1 MTSSS
6 SLYGSVN
13 TQNASS
19 TNSTSLYGE
28 AGTPIPTPTGD
39 LVVRGDLIVLS
50 GNILTTSGTG
60 NIFPTNATTINLG
73 NSATTINIGAATG
86 TTTINNDLL
95 VDGNLTVNGIF
106 TAPDAQ
112 FGNITIAVATDNT
125 ITTTTGNLVL
135 ESASGEIDTGNTTIL
150 STNSSTFLL
159 LNSPTTVN
167 AFQGATALTMGAATG
182 STTIRNDLV
191 VQGNITGDGGDLGNI
206 TIAVADD
213 QTITTTA
220 GDLVLGSF
228 NNLIKLAGVS
238 TVYTDNT
245 STFNLLNQPT
255 TINAFTSATTLN
267 IGSNTGT
274 TNINNDLLLD
284 GDTITLAP
292 ATFINYSEAND
303 RLNRP
308 TVQSTT
314 GNTSG
319 WRVNAPNAT
328 TSAVSN
334 ISAASSNDNANNK
347 FIGIQAR
354 GAATNDLRIQ
364 TGKYTAGVQ
373 GASGTVVT
381 FIDYLTPYA
390 TVNPAGPTNSLDL
403 TTKAYV
409 DGLPDINTT
418 YTVDASTTTGGANL
432 NLVGSDAST
441 DTIKFAAG
449 TNVTVTATDAN
460 TITITSVLG
469 PGTTYDFAASSA
481 TGGANLNL
489 AGSDLTT
496 DTVKLTNAGH
506 ITATYTSATEV
517 TLGSD
522 ATDANTVS
530 TIVARD
536 ASGNF
541 SAGTVSL
548 AGQLIDTQANNTA
561 DGGGQIFLNGA
572 NGNRIDWAAA
582 GTGAPAF
589 TTRTTG
595 TKAVLY
601 PSLSGSTTDYA
612 LGIDA
617 ATMWSSIPENN
628 DSFKFKWYGATTQV
642 ASLSGTGNLVLVGD
656 ATIKDTLTIEGATS
670 GSVALTAPAVAG
682 TQAYTLPTALPG
694 VSGYVLA
701 ADTSGVMSWVAN
713 PDTNTTYTIDATS
726 TTGGANLNLAGSDAS
741 TDSVAYLGSG
751 GTTVART
758 DANTIT
764 ISSAS
769 MAAPTNGSLLAGNGT
784 TWTNSILGVSSQYN
798 LNRNTTGGTGGNQI
812 LSLIKTRTDGTRT
825 NGQGPSQVFNYA
837 GTDGGYNFARIAS
850 GYQSGGVH
858 TMSFA
863 LSTDV
868 TGNFGAG
875 TSTPL
880 TLSSTSTT
888 ITASSAITLNGDTIT
903 LKNSAGTTNYINA
916 TATGTSITGAGLSTV
931 TRTTVGTP
939 GVAENRPSMNIQL
952 TRSDQAV
959 PNDND
964 GTSFRARVAGSSGVA
979 YTIADIASTYDTG
992 GDVAFNVNL
1001 ANGDQTTGA
1010 FSSLN
1015 TFASTITRTVIKAG
1029 TASATPG
1036 ASTGSDVAVFTPT
1049 NNTFSA
1055 DALTLLTYAGVPLPS
1070 GKITYGRQ
1078 YINAY
1083 STVDQTNPV
1092 AGAENLMIFG
1102 TTDINNGI
1110 TIVTNG
1116 TALTRIT
1123 FANAG
1128 LYNLQFSAQ
1137 LSQTSGGSTNSFI
1150 WLKKNG
1156 TAVANT
1162 AGDTRVAGNGDKI
1175 MAAWNY
1181 VFSAAAGDYYELAW
1195 SAGDTSVI
1203 LDYLAAA
1210 APVPAIPSVIL
1221 TVTPVGA

>member
-6 SLYGSVN
+6 SLYGTVN

-19 TNSTSLYGE
+19 TNSTSLYGG
-28 AGTPIPTPTGD
+28 ADTPIPDASGN
-39 LVVRGDLIVLS
+39 LVVRGDLYVLS
-50 GNILTTSGTG
+50 GNILTTAGTG
-60 NIFPTNATTINLG
+60 NIFPANATTINLG
-73 NSATTINIGAATG
+73 NSATAVNIGAATG

-95 VDGNLTVNGIF
+95 VDGNLTVNGVF

-112 FGNITIAVATDNT
+112 FGNITIAVATNNT
-125 ITTTTGNLVL
+125 ITTTTGGLIL
-135 ESASGEIDTGNTTIL
+135 ESATGEIDTGSSVNI
-150 STNSSTFLL
+150 STNSTTFGL

-167 AFQGATALTMGAATG
+167 AFQGATALTMGAA
-182 STTIRNDLV
+182 S
-191 VQGNITGDGGDLGNI
+191 
-206 TIAVADD
+206 
-213 QTITTTA
+213 
-220 GDLVLGSF
+220 
-228 NNLIKLAGVS
+228 
-238 TVYTDNT
+238 
-245 STFNLLNQPT
+245 
-255 TINAFTSATTLN
+255 
-267 IGSNTGT
+267 GT
-274 TNINNDLLLD
+274 TNINNDLTVD
-284 GDTITLAP
+284 GDNINLAQATI
-292 ATFINYSEAND
+292 IGYSENND

-308 TVQSTT
+308 TVKSTT

-328 TSAVSN
+328 TSALSN
-334 ISAASSNDNANNK
+334 ISAASSNDNNNNK

-373 GASGTVVT
+373 GPSGTVVT
-381 FIDYLTPYA
+381 FQDFSTPYA
-390 TVNPAGPTNSLDL
+390 TVNPAGPTNALDL

-409 DGLPDINTT
+409 DAQVDANTT
-418 YTVDASTTTGGANL
+418 YTVDASTTTGGANF

-441 DTIKFAAG
+441 DTIKIAGG

-469 PGTTYDFAASSA
+469 PGTTYDYAASSA

-506 ITATYTSATEV
+506 VTATYTSATEV

-522 ATDANTVS
+522 ATDANTAS

-548 AGQLIDTQANNTA
+548 AGQLIDTQANNPA
-561 DGGGQIFLNGA
+561 DGAGQIFLNGA

-713 PDTNTTYTIDATS
+713 PDTNTTYTIDAST
-726 TTGGANLNLAGSDAS
+726 TTGGANLNLVGSDAS
-741 TDSVAYLGSG
+741 TD
-751 GTTVART
+751 TVKFAEGAGIDIVQT

-764 ISSAS
+764 VASTITQYTDALARAAISGTSPIGYDNTTGVITFT
-769 MAAPTNGSLLAGNGT
+769 PTPTLGSVLTGNGT
-784 TWTNSILGVSSQYN
+784 TWTNSNLGVSAQYT
-798 LNRNTTGGTGGNQI
+798 LNRNTTGATGSNQI
-812 LSLIKTRTDGTRT
+812 LLLSKTRTDGTRT
-825 NGQGPSQVFNYA
+825 NGQGPSQVYSYT
-837 GTDGGYNFARIAS
+837 GTDGGYNFARIS
-850 GYQSGGVH
+850 TGYQSGGVH

-863 LSTDV
+863 LSTDT

-880 TLSSTSTT
+880 TFNSTGGTFTSIGRFDVIRNGAVAAAPSGILLQYRRTDVAGPQNADGIDFRLGVGGTATTSNFARFDGGYSSAGDNEIGMSVSVDSFAADTDRIYIGSRARTRIQTTPAGGGTTGITADFTQLATTLKTDSLVLQNAAGVGLIGSSNISYNRVYGQWQYDATLTPAAADTAYAAPFQGGAAVTDFANIASAASTSR
-888 ITASSAITLNGDTIT
+888 I
-903 LKNSAGTTNYINA
+903 
-916 TATGTSITGAGLSTV
+916 
-931 TRTTVGTP
+931 
-939 GVAENRPSMNIQL
+939 
-952 TRSDQAV
+952 
-959 PNDND
+959 
-964 GTSFRARVAGSSGVA
+964 
-979 YTIADIASTYDTG
+979 
-992 GDVAFNVNL
+992 
-1001 ANGDQTTGA
+1001 
-1010 FSSLN
+1010 
-1015 TFASTITRTVIKAG
+1015 
-1029 TASATPG
+1029 
-1036 ASTGSDVAVFTPT
+1036 
-1049 NNTFSA
+1049 
-1055 DALTLLTYAGVPLPS
+1055 
-1070 GKITYGRQ
+1070 
-1078 YINAY
+1078 
-1083 STVDQTNPV
+1083 
-1092 AGAENLMIFG
+1092 IFG
-1102 TTDINNGI
+1102 
-1110 TIVTNG
+1110 
-1116 TALTRIT
+1116 A
-1123 FANAG
+1123 AG
-1128 LYNLQFSAQ
+1128 MYKLQFSAQ
-1137 LSQTSGGSTNSFI
+1137 VQNSDNGADHQITF
-1150 WLKKNG
+1150 WWRKNG
-1156 TAVANT
+1156 TDVPNS
-1162 AGDTRVAGNGDKI
+1162 AGYFTVPKAGAADGALIVGWDN
-1175 MAAWNY
+1175 MASSDNAT
-1181 VFSAAAGDYYELAW
+1181 DYYELMYAV
-1195 SAGDTSVI
+1195 SDIALTLPYI
-1203 LDYLAAA
+1203 AAA
-1210 APVPAIPSVIL
+1210 APRPAAASVFLTLVPI
-1221 TVTPVGA
+1221 GA